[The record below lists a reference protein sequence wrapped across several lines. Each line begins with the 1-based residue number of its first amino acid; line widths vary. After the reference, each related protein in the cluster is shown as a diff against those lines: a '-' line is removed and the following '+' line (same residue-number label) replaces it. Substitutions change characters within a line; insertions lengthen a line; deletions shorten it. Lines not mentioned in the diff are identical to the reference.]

1 MLALLLAFTLAHHD
15 DANPYG
21 WHMSCERWLQRSTE
35 IRADPNL
42 DLRSKL
48 NLIRYL
54 KSKVPGECNG
64 VYTWTQVSRG
74 TDRSSSSEDAHD

>member
-1 MLALLLAFTLAHHD
+1 MLALLLAFTLAHHND
-15 DANPYG
+15 GTSYG

-48 NLIRYL
+48 NLIAYL
-54 KSKVPGECNG
+54 KSKVEGECNG
-64 VYTWTQVSRG
+64 VYT
-74 TDRSSSSEDAHD
+74 

>member
-21 WHMSCERWLQRSTE
+21 WHMSCERFLQRSTE
-35 IRADPNL
+35 IRLDPNL

-48 NLIRYL
+48 NLIAYL
-54 KSKVPGECNG
+54 KSKVEGECKG
-64 VYTWTQVSRG
+64 VYT
-74 TDRSSSSEDAHD
+74 